1 MPGSKFRTR
10 LGPSERRAP
19 RRTAVGLFIEDGKVR
34 VGSSDPLVGAPPCRL
49 RLRLNRTYRR
59 GDDERGFLTFL
70 DGVLANGT
78 PAEQLLEAY
87 HGRWAGKVDPVFEE
101 FSY

>member
-1 MPGSKFRTR
+1 
-10 LGPSERRAP
+10 
-19 RRTAVGLFIEDGKVR
+19 
-34 VGSSDPLVGAPPCRL
+34 L
-49 RLRLNRTYRR
+49 RLKRLYRR
-59 GDDERGFLTFL
+59 GVRARARLDRGGDDERGFLTFL

-87 HGRWAGKVDPVFEE
+87 HGRRAGKVDPVFEE